1 MALTPEAF
9 AEKAKTL
16 AEQRGIVITGH
27 EGNIEM
33 MGVKA
38 GYIYAEGVLKI
49 TILDKPFFLSE
60 EMCEKQLRAWL

>member
-9 AEKAKTL
+9 DEKAKTL
-16 AEQRGIVITGH
+16 AEQRGIVITGR
-27 EGNIEM
+27 EGTIEM

-38 GYIYAEGVLKI
+38 GYVYADGVLKI

>member
-1 MALTPEAF
+1 MTPEAF
-9 AEKAKTL
+9 AAKAKTL
-16 AEQRGIVITGH
+16 AEDRGIQIAGH
-27 EGNIEM
+27 EGTIEL

-38 GYIYAEGVLKI
+38 GYVYSNGTLKI